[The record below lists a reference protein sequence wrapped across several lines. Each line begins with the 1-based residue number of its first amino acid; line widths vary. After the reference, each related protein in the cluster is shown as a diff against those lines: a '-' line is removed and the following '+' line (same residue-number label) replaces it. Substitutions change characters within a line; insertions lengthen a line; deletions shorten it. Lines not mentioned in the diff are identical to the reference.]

1 MFLFDILE
9 GVEKPHLSDTVGGL
23 CGARG
28 SSGCSPIGSSP
39 AWGKKCA
46 GGGVVLLYR
55 LLSARAGREH
65 SFKGACISADHIL
78 TPLGTADAAV
88 VDWREGG
95 RVYAVLQ
102 REQVIV

>member
-23 CGARG
+23 CGAHG
-28 SSGCSPIGSSP
+28 SSGCSPIESSP
-39 AWGKKCA
+39 AWGKKGA
-46 GGGVVLLYR
+46 KEAVVLLYG
-55 LLSARAGREH
+55 LLFARAGKDH
-65 SFKGACISADHIL
+65 SFGGACISADHRL
-78 TPLGTADAAV
+78 STLETADAAV

>member
-23 CGARG
+23 YGAHG
-28 SSGCSPIGSSP
+28 SSGCSLIESSP
-39 AWGKKCA
+39 AWGKKGA
-46 GGGVVLLYR
+46 REAVVLLYEM
-55 LLSARAGREH
+55 LFARAGKDH
-65 SFKGACISADHIL
+65 FFGGACISADHRL
-78 TPLGTADAAV
+78 STLETADAAV